1 MNQPHFHSASV
12 SKPLADFIVRIQ
24 FDDLDTETIRMATQC
39 LKDAIGV
46 SIAASTL
53 GEGCQAFANIVD
65 VTTNLECTLLGFSK
79 KTSSVEAAW
88 VNGALAHALDF
99 EDAHDKT
106 LTHPNAAI
114 VAALLSAAEKKLPN
128 NDRCLFSGKQ
138 FITAMVLGCE
148 IVCRLAR
155 GLDQPL
161 DDFGWYP
168 PPILGAFGAAA
179 AVAKLYK
186 LNEIQIINAFSIVLC
201 NVSCSAEIKY
211 NPESS
216 VRAIRDAFSA
226 QIGLQAVLLA
236 MQGVTGF
243 EFPFEGK
250 AGFYQN
256 FARGKYSAERVVE
269 GLVVGDK
276 AGKKLINFE
285 IKHISFK
292 AWPSCRGTHA
302 FIEAA
307 IALMKSHKIKV
318 DDIQSVEAKGCR
330 INKMLAEPIE
340 SKQSPKSAI
349 DAKFSIPFTVAVAIV
364 YGDVTLDNFLPD
376 SLKDERVLSVSSKI
390 SFEVDHDLDDSP
402 KNMTT
407 GYLSIATVNGKH
419 VSVTISEPYG
429 AVSRPLSKQSIDK
442 KFRSCCQYA
451 ASTITKKNTDK
462 LIEIIDSLDG
472 ERNLSDN
479 FFPLLG

>member
-1 MNQPHFHSASV
+1 MNQAVAHTVAV
-12 SKPLADFIVRIQ
+12 SQPLAEFIVRTQ
-24 FDDLDTETIRMATQC
+24 YDDIDAETVRVAKQC

-46 SIAASTL
+46 SIAASSL
-53 GEGCQAFANIVD
+53 GEGCQAFSNIVD
-65 VTTNLECTLLGFSK
+65 TTTNLECTLLGFSK
-79 KTSSVEAAW
+79 KSSSVEAAW

-99 EDAHDKT
+99 EDAHDET
-106 LTHPNAAI
+106 LTHPNAAV

-128 NDRCLFSGKQ
+128 SYSCIFGGKQ

-186 LNEIQIINAFSIVLC
+186 LNETQILNAFSIVLC

-226 QIGLQAVLLA
+226 QIGVQAVLLA
-236 MQGVTGF
+236 KQGVTGF

-256 FARGKYSAERVVE
+256 FARGRYSPERVVE
-269 GLVVGDK
+269 GLNTQVDARNTSRGF
-276 AGKKLINFE
+276 A
-285 IKHISFK
+285 IKDISFK

-302 FIEAA
+302 FIETALE
-307 IALMKSHKIKV
+307 LMKRHKIKI
-318 DDIQSVEAKGCR
+318 DDIQSVETKGYR
-330 INKMLAEPIE
+330 INKMLAEPVE
-340 SKQSPKSAI
+340 TKQSPKSAI

-364 YGDVTLDNFLPD
+364 RGNVGLNDFLPNN
-376 SLKDERVLSVSSKI
+376 LIDENVLAVSSKV
-390 SFEVDHDLDDSP
+390 SFEIDHDLDDAP
-402 KNMTT
+402 ENMTT
-407 GYLSIATVNGKH
+407 GQLSIKTVSGESFSMT
-419 VSVTISEPYG
+419 VSEPYG
-429 AVSRPLSKQSIDK
+429 AVSRPLSKITLDE
-442 KFRSCCQYA
+442 KFRSCCEYA
-451 ASTITKKNTDK
+451 ISPMSTKKVDQ
-462 LIEIIDSLDG
+462 LIEIIDSLEN
-472 ERNLSDN
+472 ERSLSEN